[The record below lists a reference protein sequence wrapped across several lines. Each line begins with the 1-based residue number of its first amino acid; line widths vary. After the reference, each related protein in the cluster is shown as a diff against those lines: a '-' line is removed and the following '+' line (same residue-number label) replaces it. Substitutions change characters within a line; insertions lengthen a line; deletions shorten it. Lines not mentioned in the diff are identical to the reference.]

1 MPGLLILSLTEVVTT
16 RKLLSMVT
24 IFPLSQP
31 KMLGFTLDGEV
42 DEEGMRKLLM
52 AIEAKV
58 VTHGRIRLL
67 GNIKNLSGFSNYQLF
82 WNAIKDKKELLDKI
96 EKYAILTDHG
106 WLSAISGGIDYFTTR
121 MEVKTFKLSEGET
134 AHQWLRSEREE
145 PQTSVSVKE
154 VDLGDERLLGLA
166 IVGKLRTADY
176 DRINVLVEE
185 KVKHY
190 GRARVLLEIVST
202 DGINART
209 LWEDLKASIKF
220 YKDLERV
227 AIIGDQSWLKT
238 SVKLSDLLTP
248 GLELAAFSSIERKRA
263 IAWLD

>member
-1 MPGLLILSLTEVVTT
+1 
-16 RKLLSMVT
+16 MVT
-24 IFPLSQP
+24 IFPLSQDN
-31 KMLGFTLDGEV
+31 MLGFTLDGEV

-52 AIEAKV
+52 AVEAKV
-58 VTHGRIRLL
+58 LTHGRLRLL
-67 GNIKNLSGFSNYQLF
+67 GNIKNVSGFSSYESF
-82 WNAIKDKKELLDKI
+82 WNTIKTKKELLDKV

-106 WLSAISGGIDYFTTR
+106 WLSTLSEGIDWLTPR
-121 MEVKTFKLSEGET
+121 MEVKTFRLKEGEI
-134 AHQWLRSEREE
+134 AHQWLQQDREE
-145 PQTSVSVKE
+145 EDVQRPPAVKE
-154 VDLGDERLLGLA
+154 VDLGDPRLLGLA
-166 IVGKLRTADY
+166 IVGKLTQADY
-176 DRINVLVEE
+176 DRINLLVEE

-190 GRARVLLEIVST
+190 GRARILLEIVST

-209 LWEDLKASIKF
+209 LWEDLKTSLKL

-248 GLELAAFSSIERKRA
+248 GLDLAAFSTVERKRA